1 MILPSEGPP
10 DARMPQQGPVY
21 PGRFAH
27 ELLRPFSVLRTSDI
41 DILRLAASSRFG
53 ASRVEILD
61 SGGFEAC
68 ASMVEL
74 PNIALVFG
82 ATDSKIL
89 IDHPEASYARLQIA
103 LKGAASTAAGRSCVD
118 ISERQACMTS
128 AGHAS
133 QMHCEAGHERLTLRL
148 DNQALARKIAAILG
162 GQPRGRLEFEDALD
176 MERPQSQMLLR
187 MLLYTARELELNF
200 AKLPPLVVAE
210 LEQSI
215 IVAVLTANRHT
226 FSSYFETPSSELAP
240 WQIRRA
246 EEYIEANAHRAVMLE
261 ELAAATGVGAR
272 NLYRIFRQARGYTPT
287 AFAKLVRLRRARAM
301 LTAADDPTT
310 TVSGTAFK
318 CGFANL
324 GHFARD
330 YRGAFGEL
338 PSDTL
343 ARKKLY

>member
-1 MILPSEGPP
+1 
-10 DARMPQQGPVY
+10 MPENGPVN
-21 PGRFAH
+21 PGPFVH

-53 ASRVEILD
+53 ASRVEVLD
-61 SGGFEAC
+61 SRGFEAR
-68 ASMVEL
+68 ASLVEL
-74 PNIALVFG
+74 PNIALAFG
-82 ATDSKIL
+82 ATNSGIL
-89 IDHPEASYARLQIA
+89 IDHPEANYARLQIA
-103 LKGAASTAAGRSCVD
+103 LIGAASTAAGRSSVD
-118 ISERQACMTS
+118 IHQRQACMTS
-128 AGHAS
+128 AGQAS
-133 QMHCEAGHERLTLRL
+133 RMLCEAGHERLTLRL
-148 DNQALARKIAAILG
+148 DNPALQRKIAAILG
-162 GQPRGRLEFEDALD
+162 GQPRGKLEFEDALD

-187 MLLYTARELELNF
+187 MLLYTVRELELNF
-200 AKLPPLVVAE
+200 ADLPPLVMTE

-215 IVAVLTANRHT
+215 IVAALTANRHA

-301 LTAADDPTT
+301 LADADPATS
-310 TVSGTAFK
+310 VSGTAFK
-318 CGFANL
+318 CGFSNL

-330 YRGAFGEL
+330 YRQAFGEL

-343 ARKKLY
+343 IKNRR

>member
-1 MILPSEGPP
+1 MILSSEGPP
-10 DARMPQQGPVY
+10 GIRMPEMGPAN
-21 PGRFAH
+21 PGPFVH
-27 ELLRPFSVLRTSDI
+27 ELLRPFSVLRTSNI
-41 DILRLAASSRFG
+41 DILRLAASARFG
-53 ASRVEILD
+53 ASRVEVLD
-61 SGGFEAC
+61 SSRFEAR

-74 PNIALVFG
+74 PHIALAFG
-82 ATDSKIL
+82 ATDSQIL

-103 LKGAASTAAGRSCVD
+103 LKGAASTATGSSRVD
-118 ISERQACMTS
+118 IHERQACMTS

-133 QMHCEAGHERLTLRL
+133 LMHCEAGHERLTLRL
-148 DNQALARKIAAILG
+148 DNQALQRKIAAILG

-200 AKLPPLVVAE
+200 ANLPPLVLAE

-215 IVAVLTANRHT
+215 IVAVLTANRHP
-226 FSSYFETPSSELAP
+226 FSSYFETPSGEVAP

-272 NLYRIFRQARGYTPT
+272 NLYRIFRQSRGYTPT
-287 AFAKLVRLRRARAM
+287 AFAKLVRLRRARAI
-301 LTAADDPTT
+301 LADADPTT
-310 TVSGTAFK
+310 SVSGTAFK

-330 YRGAFGEL
+330 YRQAFGEL
-338 PSDTL
+338 PSETL

>member
-1 MILPSEGPP
+1 
-10 DARMPQQGPVY
+10 
-21 PGRFAH
+21 
-27 ELLRPFSVLRTSDI
+27 
-41 DILRLAASSRFG
+41 
-53 ASRVEILD
+53 
-61 SGGFEAC
+61 
-68 ASMVEL
+68 
-74 PNIALVFG
+74 
-82 ATDSKIL
+82 
-89 IDHPEASYARLQIA
+89 
-103 LKGAASTAAGRSCVD
+103 
-118 ISERQACMTS
+118 MTS
-128 AGHAS
+128 AGNAS
-133 QMHCEAGHERLTLRL
+133 LMHCEAGHERLTLRL
-148 DNQALARKIAAILG
+148 DHQALQRKIAAILG
-162 GQPRGRLEFEDALD
+162 AQARGRLEFEDALN
-176 MERPQSQMLLR
+176 MEQPRAQMLLR

-200 AKLPPLVVAE
+200 ANLPPLVVSE

-226 FSSYFETPSSELAP
+226 FSSHFETPSSELAP

-272 NLYRIFRQARGYTPT
+272 NLYRIFRQRRGYTPT

-301 LTAADDPTT
+301 LVDADPAT

-330 YRGAFGEL
+330 YRRAFGEL

-343 ARKKLY
+343 ARNRR